1 MGDKSFNDKLNDH
14 GVWKRICDI
23 EYAIG
28 IKPDEKLDMAVLE
41 MIKKIRADIEAL
53 QSVDERNQSLN
64 ATVDEQAKRIE
75 ALEKE
80 KKAQAEKIEELETEN
95 ESQMESIQSLEK
107 EKEVQAEKI
116 EELETENKNKMKSIQ
131 SLKEEKEAQAEK
143 INAKQTEWE
152 QSVSEY
158 KKLLLLMY
166 KCKNLNGHVKYFGM
180 DATKEGNDYQ
190 SVVSFINL
198 FGSEITFA
206 SLLYRF
212 YEEVS
217 KVLDEDD
224 YEFIKAINRFY
235 RECCGSP
242 FDVLVIPESGNEKF
256 DKEIMKDKDKPNDVF
271 SRFSEVY
278 APAVMRGGG
287 NGIARKMLVKGEK
300 S

>member
-95 ESQMESIQSLEK
+95 
-107 EKEVQAEKI
+107 
-116 EELETENKNKMKSIQ
+116 KNKMESIQ

-217 KVLDEDD
+217 KVGSLTLCLPLDFHNPLH
-224 YEFIKAINRFY
+224 Y
-235 RECCGSP
+235 SP
-242 FDVLVIPESGNEKF
+242 LRLIFLSNFCFFSVLF
-256 DKEIMKDKDKPNDVF
+256 CT
-271 SRFSEVY
+271 
-278 APAVMRGGG
+278 
-287 NGIARKMLVKGEK
+287 LVV
-300 S
+300 

>member
-1 MGDKSFNDKLNDH
+1 
-14 GVWKRICDI
+14 
-23 EYAIG
+23 
-28 IKPDEKLDMAVLE
+28 
-41 MIKKIRADIEAL
+41 
-53 QSVDERNQSLN
+53 
-64 ATVDEQAKRIE
+64 
-75 ALEKE
+75 
-80 KKAQAEKIEELETEN
+80 
-95 ESQMESIQSLEK
+95 MESIQSLEK

-116 EELETENKNKMKSIQ
+116 EELETENKNKMESIQSLEKEKEVQAEKIEGLETENKNKMESIQSLEKEKEVQAEKIEELETENKNKMESIQ